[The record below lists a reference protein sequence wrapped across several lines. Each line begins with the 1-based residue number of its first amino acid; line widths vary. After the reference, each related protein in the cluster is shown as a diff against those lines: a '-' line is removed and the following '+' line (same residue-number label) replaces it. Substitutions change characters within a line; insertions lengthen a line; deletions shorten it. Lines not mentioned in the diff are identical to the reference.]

1 MLQLRLGILRRRS
14 DLKVVE
20 SAKWLGELTSS
31 RLSGP
36 GIRIDYLYYY
46 RVAVLRNVGMLST
59 NDTLTHSKGPCMSNA
74 VKGAVYAVAN
84 R

>member
-1 MLQLRLGILRRRS
+1 MPSGRQRQKPITRKELLRLGMLRRRN
-14 DLKVVE
+14 DLEVVE

-46 RVAVLRNVGMLST
+46 KVAVLRNVGMLST
-59 NDTLTHSKGPCMSNA
+59 NDTLTTAK
-74 VKGAVYAVAN
+74 VRV
-84 R
+84 

>member
-1 MLQLRLGILRRRS
+1 MLLLRLGMLGRRS
-14 DLKVVE
+14 VLWVFE

-36 GIRIDYLYYY
+36 GIGTDYLYYY
-46 RVAVLRNVGMLST
+46 SEAVLRNVGMLST